1 MENVLID
8 DELSNRSL
16 SIIPLNIL
24 HPDERLY
31 NLLLIQPGENVAVSS
46 EFVRN
51 ENPQSTK
58 WKYTYFLRLA
68 RSSDVDLALSPE
80 YSCPWEVIEELIEN
94 EEIPN
99 PGKIWV
105 LGCESIK
112 PDELDDLAQRCEGVV
127 WIYERENRDQDRKF
141 LDPVCYIFRAV
152 DSDGNSRIVFVVQF
166 KGQAMADPKYNL
178 ERDNLM
184 TGTKRYIL
192 RNDEDSIHLTT
203 LICSDALVFST
214 NGLPRPL
221 HTPYIIPH
229 LQLNLDPRNP
239 PFKFYRQEAY
249 IQNRDKQE
257 FVCINWAKGFK
268 LADQDPSPFGGS
280 AFYMKS
286 EKLTLNDDRINANHQ
301 KGLYYTKCPCLRSH
315 TYFFNYAEHV
325 FLLRTTKP
333 SQALAPGVLQ
343 RRTGPEMLKIYG
355 WDAGTNSWVENDIS
369 NDGFCELCLG
379 LGNNFEPL
387 ADAEM
392 SPLNK
397 ERLLT
402 LSNGVVQGSSRKTW
416 FIPNQLKFFE
426 IGEDEVVRRMTFV
439 QDPCED
445 AKNERFRYLGNYAR
459 LRNEILPDPTNF
471 PECIRDLAG
480 DWTIKYPCGDRGYE
494 YNLCKTDGSGR
505 ATVAFLGNCSSTD
518 PDRVFDRLA
527 SVLQDEQRRLVVWYE
542 HAGNIHIKWQ
552 GRTPLIDEDLSES
565 RTSVAKEV

>member
-1 MENVLID
+1 MKNVFID
-8 DELSNRSL
+8 DELSNLGL

-31 NLLLIQPGENVAVSS
+31 NLLLIQPGENVVISS

-51 ENPQSTK
+51 ENPRSAK
-58 WKYTYFLRLA
+58 SKYSDFLRLG

-80 YSCPWEVIEELIEN
+80 YSCPWEVIEKLIDN
-94 EEIPN
+94 EEVPN

-152 DSDGNSRIVFVVQF
+152 DSDGKRRIVFVVQF
-166 KGQAMADPKYNL
+166 KGQAMADPTHNL

-192 RNDEDSIHLTT
+192 QNDEDSIHFTA
-203 LICSDALVFST
+203 LICSDALGFST
-214 NGLPRPL
+214 NCLPRPL

-229 LQLNLDPRNP
+229 LQLNLDPRHP
-239 PFKFYRQEAY
+239 AFKRYRQDAY
-249 IQNRDKQE
+249 IDNRDRQE
-257 FVCINWAKGFK
+257 FICINWARGFV
-268 LADQDPSPFGGS
+268 LPDVSPSRFGGS
-280 AFYMKS
+280 AYYTKS
-286 EKLTLNDDRINANHQ
+286 NQLTLDDDRVDLNHQ
-301 KGLYYTKCPCLRSH
+301 KGLYYTACPKFKSH

-355 WDAGTNSWVENDIS
+355 WDVGTNSWIDNDIS
-369 NDGFCELCLG
+369 DDGFRELCLG
-379 LGNNFEPL
+379 LGNNLQPL
-387 ADAEM
+387 TDAKM

-397 ERLLT
+397 ERLLA
-402 LSNGVVQGSSRKTW
+402 LSSGFVKGSSRKKW
-416 FIPNQLKFFE
+416 FIPDRLKFFE

-445 AKNERFRYLGNYAR
+445 AKNERLRYLANYAR

-471 PECIRDLAG
+471 PECIRDLAE
-480 DWTIKYPCGDRGYE
+480 DYTIKYPCGDRGYE
-494 YNLCKTDGSGR
+494 FNLCKTDGSGR

-542 HAGNIHIKWQ
+542 HAGNIRPKWQ
-552 GRTPLIDEDLSES
+552 DRPPQIDEDLSES
-565 RTSVAKEV
+565 RRSIAKEN